1 LEHSR
6 SPHQRGLSE
15 NLRAAIEDTLSSL
28 GEAGA
33 AATTDLR
40 AGTLG
45 RAREL
50 LDPLVALGEDS
61 SAQIARRAES
71 ARAELAKRGTRA
83 REVSTTVPVRV
94 IEAISETLRRGSHSE
109 VEGE

>member
-6 SPHQRGLSE
+6 PPNQRGLSE

-45 RAREL
+45 RGREL

-61 SAQIARRAES
+61 RAQIARGAEA
-71 ARAELAKRGTRA
+71 ARAEVAKRGTQARA
-83 REVSTTVPVRV
+83 VSTTAAVRV
-94 IEAISETLRRGSHSE
+94 IEAISETLGRNPDSE